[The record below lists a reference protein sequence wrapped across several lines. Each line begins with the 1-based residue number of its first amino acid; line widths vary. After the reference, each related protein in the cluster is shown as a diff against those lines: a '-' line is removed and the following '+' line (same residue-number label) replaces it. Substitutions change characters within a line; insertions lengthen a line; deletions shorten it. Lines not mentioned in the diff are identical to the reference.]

1 MATSS
6 STISQPAATAATTT
20 TATNVFGGAR
30 LRGLLGTILLHL
42 VLLLGAATM
51 ILPFLW
57 MVGTSLKDFGQVF
70 IVPPTWVPDP
80 VVWENYPN
88 SFNALPFGHAYWNSF
103 YIAAIVVGSQLLTC
117 SMAGYAFARIKF
129 PFSETIFIL
138 FLATLMI
145 PQQVTIIPTYLIMR
159 DLGWLDT
166 HLAVIVPHALFSA
179 FGVFLLRQFIK
190 GLPEELEESAILDG
204 ASRWRIYWQII
215 LPLIK
220 APLAALGIFSF
231 LANWNSFFTPNI
243 FLSTPELFTIPL
255 LINRFR
261 GLYVS
266 DWTLMMAAAS
276 IAVIPVLIVYLIGQR
291 YIIEGVALT
300 GLKR

>member
-6 STISQPAATAATTT
+6 STIRQHAATAGTEP
-20 TATNVFGGAR
+20 ATNKSGRAR
-30 LRGLLGTILLHL
+30 VPGSLGTMLLHL
-42 VLLLGAATM
+42 VLVLGAITM

-57 MVGTSLKDFGQVF
+57 MVGTSLKDFSQVF
-70 IVPPTWVPDP
+70 IIPPTWIPDP
-80 VVWENYPN
+80 VVWSNYPD
-88 SFNALPFGHAYWNSF
+88 SFNALPFGRAYWNSF

-117 SMAGYAFARIKF
+117 SMAGYAFARINF
-129 PFSETIFIL
+129 PFRETVFIL

-231 LANWNSFFTPNI
+231 LGQWNSFFTPNI

-276 IAVIPVLIVYLIGQR
+276 IAVIPVLIVYLLGQR